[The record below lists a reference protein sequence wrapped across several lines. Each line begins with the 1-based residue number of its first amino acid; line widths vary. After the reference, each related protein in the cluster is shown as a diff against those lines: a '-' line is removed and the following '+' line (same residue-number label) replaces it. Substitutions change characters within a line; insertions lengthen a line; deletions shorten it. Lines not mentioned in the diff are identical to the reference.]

1 MLPTAACPA
10 ATMKWIRFFGN
21 FEGRIPRKTF
31 WLANIVVFVFEV
43 IVAAI
48 AAASVE
54 GFAGETAGDMTMHIV
69 TFAFLYPQFVIAL
82 KRAHDLEMSSQVIYA
97 WYIVLAVYS
106 VLVRFAGW
114 LWINL
119 TQNIYSL
126 VVLAFVFVFIFVVG
140 IVSLALLIE
149 LGFRRGTRGSNRFGP
164 DPLAKA

>member
-1 MLPTAACPA
+1 
-10 ATMKWIRFFGN
+10 MKWIRFFGN

-31 WLANIVVFVFEV
+31 WLANVVVFVIEV
-43 IVAAI
+43 ILAAI
-48 AAASVE
+48 AAAASRDSPATPPAIWRCRSSS
-54 GFAGETAGDMTMHIV
+54 FR
-69 TFAFLYPQFVIAL
+69 FLYPSFVIAL

-164 DPLAKA
+164 DPLAKT